1 MPNDGSHI
9 YDMFIKSCTKKMP
22 QCSIWL
28 LKPREFEKIA
38 RAIENDL
45 PLSEKEL
52 ILNMGDVVI
61 WVVRTLVGSE
71 YVYSEIRWEE
81 YR

>member
-1 MPNDGSHI
+1 MENNDYIMVVWGSSGV
-9 YDMFIKSCTKKMP
+9 Y
-22 QCSIWL
+22 
-28 LKPREFEKIA
+28 KITSESQDVSQELA
-38 RAIENDL
+38 HAIENDL